1 MQNTETYQDIPTLM
15 REAIEST
22 GIDPD
27 DFHSNIT
34 GETQS
39 LLYKVAGLSRQ
50 EIPLDE
56 AQRLVKIFPSTKIDQ
71 WCDFSWMGQS
81 EMDYFLDGDRGRQ
94 PMVNST
100 TLTLRP
106 MSPPGDTIL
115 DWMKENQVISSEMA
129 DKLDISIDNLI
140 QVLFGD
146 RRIDYQLAEK
156 LANVCGN
163 SPEFWLKR
171 QANFDAE
178 QDSGDRPSIP
188 STATDPRPHKNT
200 AELIVEECDKIKAL
214 LLTKNRQYG
223 DSALNPVRI
232 FSQAD
237 PIEQIKVRIDDK
249 LSRLASGQLDDVEDV
264 ISDLIGY
271 LVLLRVAIAI
281 QNQS

>member
-188 STATDPRPHKNT
+188 STATDPQPHKNT